1 MRPSRRWLNFSFLIE
16 NGHSAR
22 RRKYSGASDGR
33 IMENRNAKKEMNRT
47 RSSHSS
53 SRESVRESLRQSEAQ
68 FRQLVEGVRDYAIFL
83 LDSEGH
89 VISWNEGAERIKGY
103 RADEIIGKHF
113 SIFYSADSIRKGWPE
128 HELKTAR
135 VEGRF
140 EDEGWRVRKDGSRFW
155 ANVIITALPEQN
167 DAVAGFLK
175 ITRDLT
181 GRKQAEE
188 QHARLI
194 REQTARAEAENAER
208 RALFLAEVSRAL
220 GTSLDE
226 KQTYTCV
233 ARAAVPF
240 LADICL
246 VDRLGED
253 CLARLA
259 ALSQSSR
266 SSTDLSSLLSAYYPI
281 SPGDSY
287 LVSEVLRTG
296 ETRIFGDTSKFSKNA
311 ARFFA
316 QQSDFALLKALSAHS
331 AIVVPLVNQGEV
343 FGTMSFVLTDPD
355 RDYDATDITLAQ
367 DLAKRVCTSIEHAV
381 LYASAQEAQQRAEAA
396 SKAKD
401 RFLAMLSH
409 ELRTPLMPILFSSA
423 LLVEDSEVSE
433 KIREH
438 LQTILKNA
446 ELEARLIDDLL
457 DVTRISKGKLQLN
470 FIQADAHEVLRNA
483 VETCSS
489 QIASKQLLVSVHLSA
504 THYRLHADIHRL
516 QQVFWNL
523 LNNAIK
529 FTPPQGQIAIR
540 SMNLRSRLLRIE
552 IEDSG
557 KGISPELASRIF
569 DPFEQGEGSEG
580 LGLGLTISKN
590 IVELHGGQVTASSA
604 GAGRGALL
612 AVELPA
618 VGR

>member
-1 MRPSRRWLNFSFLIE
+1 MTVAQA
-16 NGHSAR
+16 NGERSAV
-22 RRKYSGASDGR
+22 SDGR
-33 IMENRNAKKEMNRT
+33 IEGKRDANKMMNRS
-47 RSSHSS
+47 RSSSG
-53 SRESVRESLRQSEAQ
+53 ESVGESLWQTEAQ
-68 FRQLVEGVRDYAIFL
+68 FHELVEGVRDYAIFL
-83 LDSEGH
+83 LDSEGL

-103 RADEIIGKHF
+103 RAEEIIGKHF
-113 SIFYSADSIRKGWPE
+113 SIFYPADSIRKGLPE

-135 VEGRF
+135 EEGRV
-140 EDEGWRVRKDGSRFW
+140 EDEGWRLRKDGSCFW
-155 ANVIITALPEQN
+155 ANVIITALCDQN
-167 DAVAGFLK
+167 GAIVGFLK

-181 GRKQAEE
+181 ARKQTEE

-208 RALFLAEVSRAL
+208 RALFLAKASQAL
-220 GTSLDE
+220 GNSLDE
-226 KQTYTCV
+226 KQIYTSV

-253 CLARLA
+253 GFARLA
-259 ALSQSSR
+259 ALSQYKRLSA
-266 SSTDLSSLLSAYYPI
+266 DLSSILSTYYPI

-296 ETRIFGDTSKFSKNA
+296 ETRIFGDISKFSKNA
-311 ARFFA
+311 IKFFA
-316 QQSDFALLKALSAHS
+316 KQSDFILLKALSAHS

-343 FGTMSFVLTDPD
+343 FGTMSFVLIDPD

-367 DLAKRVCTSIEHAV
+367 DLAKRVCTSIDHAL
-381 LYASAQEAQQRAEAA
+381 LYASAQDAQRKAEAA

-423 LLVEDSEVSE
+423 LSVEDPEVPE

-438 LQTILKNA
+438 LRTILKNA

-457 DVTRISKGKLQLN
+457 DVTRIGKGKLQLN
-470 FIQADAHEVLRNA
+470 FAQADAHEALRNA

-489 QIASKQLLVSVHLSA
+489 EIAGKQLLVSVNLSA
-504 THYRLHADIHRL
+504 THYRLHADIDRL

-523 LNNAIK
+523 LKNAIK
-529 FTPPQGQIAIR
+529 FTPPQGRIAIR
-540 SMNLRSRLLRIE
+540 SMNLRSTLLRIE

-557 KGISPELASRIF
+557 KGISPEIASKIF
-569 DPFEQGEGSEG
+569 DLFEQGEGSEG
-580 LGLGLTISKN
+580 LGLGLTISKS
-590 IVELHGGQVTASSA
+590 IVELHGGRITASSA
-604 GAGRGALL
+604 GTHRGALF
-612 AVELPA
+612 VIELPA
-618 VGR
+618 APR